1 MKFFCLFLL
10 FIDFI
15 TAKRIPSWHIK
26 IAQSQG
32 PNTCVVEEIPETS
45 HKYWTECKYWTNR
58 EICGTNSIIRYEC
71 CEGYTQVE
79 GKPGCTGVKPMSNVL
94 DTARDL
100 GATKFVEYLKHGG
113 FSQQLIQ
120 GEKAVTLFAPT
131 NEAFKAMD
139 SNHITFLEESIKD
152 RRSPFLGY
160 HITENKLLSR
170 NLHGNTE
177 VGTLYGGKK
186 LRISRFGNGMMTVDC
201 ALVVRKDQQ
210 ATNGIVHLIDR
221 VLIPPPSR
229 GQSSI
234 PELIFTDGRFRE
246 MAQLM
251 IEANYI
257 NELRANGPFTV
268 LAPTDETFYK
278 MRENG
283 ISFSENIEAKK
294 ALLKNHIIP
303 HAVCLSAIIDKH
315 HLTTI
320 GGNILELHCNQS
332 GLFVNDAKIKKET
345 LIASNGMI
353 QILENVIIPDRARN
367 LKDLM
372 EKNSERIEIFLKILK
387 NAKMESLLN
396 SSNLTLTVFAP
407 SDAAFE
413 FLDKSELNQLMSDVE
428 KARELVNYH
437 IVHGRHRSGN
447 IADNQKVLTLD
458 RQNLLRL
465 KVYRKAIGI
474 ESAIVKKPDIEG
486 ENGILHIVDR
496 VLSQPSTSILEVVE
510 TKGDFSMFADA
521 IHRVRRDDP
530 NFMSMES
537 KTDTSFTL
545 FAPIN
550 KAFHK
555 MQKDKLRSLMR
566 NKRSLKKVIQNHV
579 VDNMYS
585 TGSFKSQLMYDI
597 KTEFQTVHVHK
608 EKGELMVNDAHVIE
622 SDMLATDGIIH
633 CIDKVLVPERKKK
646 PKSKRQI

>member
-1 MKFFCLFLL
+1 MRVSSIGKKHLQE
-10 FIDFI
+10 FI
-15 TAKRIPSWHIK
+15 KYVR
-26 IAQSQG
+26 

-58 EICGTNSIIRYEC
+58 EICGINSIIRYEC
-71 CEGYTQVE
+71 CEGYIQVE

-100 GATKFVEYLKHGG
+100 GATKFVEYLIRGG

-139 SNHITFLEESIKD
+139 LNYISSLEESINE
-152 RRSPFLGY
+152 RRSPYLGY
-160 HITENKLLSR
+160 HIIENKLLSR
-170 NLHGNTE
+170 ELHGNNE
-177 VGTLYGGKK
+177 AETLYSGKK

-210 ATNGIVHLIDR
+210 ATNGIVHLIDK
-221 VLIPPPSR
+221 VLVPPPSR
-229 GQSSI
+229 GLSSI
-234 PELIFTDGRFRE
+234 PEIIFTDGRFRE

-251 IEANYI
+251 IETNYV
-257 NELRANGPFTV
+257 NELRANGPFTI

-283 ISFSENIEAKK
+283 ISFSNNKEAKR

-303 HAVCLSAIIDKH
+303 HAVCPSVVIDKH
-315 HLTTI
+315 HLTTL
-320 GGNILELHCNQS
+320 GGGVLELHCNKS
-332 GLFVNDAKIKKET
+332 GLYANDAKLKKET

-353 QILENVIIPDRARN
+353 QVLENVIIPDRARS
-367 LKDLM
+367 LEDLM
-372 EKNSERIEIFLKILK
+372 KKNSDKIDIFLKILK
-387 NAKMESLLN
+387 KANMESILN
-396 SSNLTLTVFAP
+396 SANLTVTIFAP

-413 FLDKSELNQLMSDVE
+413 TLDESELNQLMSDVE
-428 KARELVNYH
+428 KARELINYH
-437 IVHGRHRSGN
+437 VVHGRHRSDN

-458 RQNLLRL
+458 RQNHLRL

-474 ESAIVKKPDIEG
+474 ESAVVKRPNIEG
-486 ENGILHIVDR
+486 ENGILHIVDK
-496 VLSQPSTSILEVVE
+496 VLTQPSTSILEVVE
-510 TKGDFSMFADA
+510 TTGDFSMFADA
-521 IHRVRRDDP
+521 IHRVRREDP
-530 NFMSMES
+530 KFLSMES
-537 KTDTSFTL
+537 KIDTTFTL
-545 FAPIN
+545 FAPVN

-555 MQKDKLRSLMR
+555 LHKDKLRSLMR
-566 NKRSLKKVIQNHV
+566 NKRNLKKVIQNHV

-585 TGSFKSQLMYDI
+585 TGSFKSQLMYDL

-622 SDMLATDGIIH
+622 SDVLATDGIIH
-633 CIDKVLVPERKKK
+633 CIDKVLLPETKR
-646 PKSKRQI
+646 KSKSMNSKLIQRKHSE